1 MNNKIAASQRNT
13 VLDDIAAE
21 IGLRATILLAAW
33 WGGSNIVVP
42 DTRPERSVI
51 AKVIGEDA
59 ACRLSA
65 VWPGAQIFV
74 PRLTWFEEI
83 RKARQVHNLR
93 ARGLD
98 WDDIAKVM
106 VMTRREVEDMG
117 EIGRFAAEAVAQE
130 KTGRIAPPLFEL
142 ERPQVRGGRGGQAA
156 KKSTRIRESN
166 QQNAQKTGES
176 Q

>member
-1 MNNKIAASQRNT
+1 MNNKIAASQTNT

-33 WGGSNIVVP
+33 WGGRNIVVP
-42 DTRPERSVI
+42 DTRPEHSVI
-51 AKVIGEDA
+51 AKVIGEEA
-59 ACRLSA
+59 TRRLSA
-65 VWPGAQIFV
+65 AWPGAQIFV
-74 PRLTWFEEI
+74 PRLNWFEEI

-98 WDDIAKVM
+98 WGDIAQVM

-130 KTGRIAPPLFEL
+130 STGRRMPPLFDL
-142 ERPQVRGGRGGQAA
+142 EIPKVRGGRGGQASKKAA
-156 KKSTRIRESN
+156 KTEP
-166 QQNAQKTGES
+166 QA
-176 Q
+176 

>member
-33 WGGSNIVVP
+33 WGGRNIVVP
-42 DTRPERSVI
+42 DTRPEHSVI
-51 AKVIGEDA
+51 AKVIGEEA
-59 ACRLSA
+59 TRRLSA

-74 PRLTWFEEI
+74 PRLNWFEEI

-93 ARGLD
+93 ARGLE
-98 WDDIAKVM
+98 WGEIAQVM

-117 EIGRFAAEAVAQE
+117 EIGRFAAEAIAQE
-130 KTGRIAPPLFEL
+130 KTGRHATPLFEL
-142 ERPQVRGGRGGQAA
+142 ESPNVRGGRGGQGGKRPARSA
-156 KKSTRIRESN
+156 KN
-166 QQNAQKTGES
+166 
-176 Q
+176 

>member
-1 MNNKIAASQRNT
+1 MNNKLAASQKNT

-33 WGGSNIVVP
+33 WGGRNIVIP
-42 DTRPERSVI
+42 DTRPEHSVI

-59 ACRLSA
+59 TRRLSA
-65 VWPGAQIFV
+65 AWPGAQIFV
-74 PRLTWFEEI
+74 PRLNWFEEI

-98 WDDIAKVM
+98 WGDIAQVM

-130 KTGRIAPPLFEL
+130 NTGRRTPPIFEL
-142 ERPQVRGGRGGQAA
+142 EPPKLRGGRGGQAS
-156 KKSTRIRESN
+156 KKTTKVETE
-166 QQNAQKTGES
+166 A
-176 Q
+176 